1 MKISLILPHQ
11 LFYPNPVLSRSR
23 TVFILADPIFLNDK
37 EYPTRFHKQKI
48 MLHLLSIKSY
58 SDELNEYGYNVK
70 ILDNSAI
77 KSPNDYESF
86 FKTNKV
92 KKRS

>member
-23 TVFILADPIFLNDK
+23 TVFILEDPIFLNDK

-48 MLHLLSIKSY
+48 MLHLLSIKCY
-58 SDELNEYGYNVK
+58 SIRGFVIRATFVK
-70 ILDNSAI
+70 PDPDNSPSTLI
-77 KSPNDYESF
+77 TLP
-86 FKTNKV
+86 
-92 KKRS
+92 